1 MNGSSAVGNTNS
13 AKTKAV
19 KGTVDRVAV
28 VSSQNKIM
36 FTLKGSKTIYIVN
49 TNDFNFANLVRPND
63 KVTFK
68 ANIVEGKSIGNVS
81 QFKDKNLN

>member
-1 MNGSSAVGNTNS
+1 
-13 AKTKAV
+13 
-19 KGTVDRVAV
+19 
-28 VSSQNKIM
+28 M
-36 FTLKGSKTIYIVN
+36 FTLKGSKTIYTVN